1 MKLHLLI
8 AEPRNIYRKGFRSI
22 FDRDPL
28 IASIEEAATIE
39 ELTNKLVAIPINAVI
54 ANQSLITDV
63 SILPESHVMI
73 VATQPDQTIFSAVN
87 EHGLNGY
94 FLDEPDEDLLRKAL
108 HYPDGC
114 CLLDPRLTL
123 WALHWGRDSAENM
136 QEIHFTPCE
145 REIQALRER
154 GLTTSQIAQRRSIS
168 QTTVKK
174 HLQNAARK
182 LRKR

>member
-1 MKLHLLI
+1 MELSLLI
-8 AEPRNIYRKGFRSI
+8 ADPRRIYRKGLRDI
-22 FDRDPL
+22 FSRDPL
-28 IASIEEAATIE
+28 ITLIEEAATAE
-39 ELTNKLVAIPINAVI
+39 ELGNKLAAKSINAVI

-73 VATQPDQTIFSAVN
+73 VAAQPDQTIFSAVN

-108 HYPDGC
+108 HYSDGY
-114 CLLDPRLTL
+114 CLLDPRLTNWVL
-123 WALHWGRDSAENM
+123 GLQIKDTGDEQNVHL
-136 QEIHFTPCE
+136 TPCE
-145 REIQALRER
+145 RAILTLRER
-154 GLTTSQIAQRRSIS
+154 GLKASEIAQLRSIS

-182 LRKR
+182 MRKR